1 MAWKPLDKEQSEE
14 VQEQMNFNK
23 RSRTQ
28 RVVVALVVLPVLGY
42 AVFWLAS
49 NLFPNR
55 SIRPAFPIPS
65 DEAANRQTILFLEER
80 TKADPED
87 FIAQNKLAGYYLQQ
101 VRETGDLTYLKL
113 AAHSAGT
120 SVATLPPEHNL
131 DGLAEL
137 TQVELTSHEF
147 VAARDHALQLIE
159 LQPDKS
165 FPRQMLGDALLE
177 LGQYEEA
184 KKAYWLMEQFGGV
197 QGLTRVAA
205 EQRIA
210 RLALLR
216 GEPGSATEHFR
227 KALRMALAMPAPQRE
242 TVAWCRWQLGETAFL
257 TGDYAGAEKH
267 YRDALI
273 TFPNYFRAL
282 ASLGRVRAAR
292 GDLQG
297 AAEQYEKAINIFP
310 DPSYVAGLGDIYH
323 LLGREQDAAQ
333 QYKLVEAIAHLSA
346 VAGNLYNRQEA
357 LFCADHD
364 MQSEK
369 AYQNAIKE
377 YAVRQDIYGAD
388 AVAWTALKAGKLA
401 EAETTMKEALR
412 LGTRDSKLFYH
423 AGMIAWAADD
433 RLSAISFLKQALDLS
448 PEFDPLQAHFARKAL
463 AALNE
468 GNANAA
474 N

>member
-1 MAWKPLDKEQSEE
+1 MVQVNKQQSP
-14 VQEQMNFNK
+14 MNL
-23 RSRTQ
+23 S
-28 RVVVALVVLPVLGY
+28 
-42 AVFWLAS
+42 
-49 NLFPNR
+49 NR
-55 SIRPAFPIPS
+55 SLGWKLILQYGGLFVFSVAATYLAVWAAVSFLGNRSVPPATALPS
-65 DEAANRQTILFLEER
+65 DEAVNRQTILFLEER

-113 AAHSAGT
+113 AAHASQA
-120 SVATLPPEHNL
+120 SVATLQPEHNL

-147 VAARDHALQLIE
+147 ATARDHALQLIQ

-165 FPRQMLGDALLE
+165 FPRQMFGDALLE
-177 LGQYEEA
+177 LGQYDEA

-197 QGLTRVAA
+197 QGLTRVAS

-210 RLALLR
+210 RMALLR
-216 GEPGSATEHFR
+216 GEPGSAAEHFR
-227 KALRMALAMPAPQRE
+227 KALRMALVTPSPQRE

-257 TGDYAGAEKH
+257 SGDYSQAEKH

-292 GDLQG
+292 GDLSE

-310 DPSYVAGLGDIYH
+310 DPSYVAALGDIYH
-323 LLGREQDAAQ
+323 LLGREQDAAT
-333 QYKLVEAIAHLSA
+333 QYKLVQVIAHLST

-357 LFCADHD
+357 LFYADHD
-364 MQSEK
+364 LQPEK
-369 AYQNAIKE
+369 AYENAIQE
-377 YAVRQDIYGAD
+377 YSVRKDIYGAD
-388 AVAWTALKAGKLA
+388 AVAWAALKARKLA
-401 EAETTMKEALR
+401 EAQAAMKDAMR
-412 LGTRDSKLFYH
+412 LGTRDSRLLYH
-423 AGMIAWAADD
+423 AGMIAQAAGD
-433 RLSAISFLKQALDLS
+433 RAAAASFLKQALDLS
-448 PEFDPLQAHFARKAL
+448 PEFDPLQARVARKAL
-463 AALNE
+463 LTISK
-468 GNANAA
+468 GDSNAA

>member
-1 MAWKPLDKEQSEE
+1 
-14 VQEQMNFNK
+14 MNFNK
-23 RSRTQ
+23 IRLLWKVTLGL
-28 RVVVALVVLPVLGY
+28 AVLS
-42 AVFWLAS
+42 LATYTAAYWVTR
-49 NLFPNR
+49 NR
-55 SIRPAFPIPS
+55 SVPPASPLPS

-101 VRETGDLTYLKL
+101 VREIGDLTYLKL
-113 AAHSAGT
+113 AAHASRT
-120 SVATLPPEHNL
+120 SVATLQPEHNI

-165 FPRQMLGDALLE
+165 IPRQMLGDALLE
-177 LGQYEEA
+177 LGEYDRA
-184 KKAYWLMEQFGGV
+184 KQAYWLMEQFGGV

-216 GEPGSATEHFR
+216 GEPGNATEHFR

-267 YRDALI
+267 YRDALT

-292 GDLQG
+292 GDLSG

-310 DPSYVAGLGDIYH
+310 DPSYVAALGDIYH
-323 LLGREQDAAQ
+323 LLGREQDATA
-333 QYKLVEAIAHLSA
+333 QYKLVAVIAHLNLAS
-346 VAGNLYNRQEA
+346 GNIYNRQEA

-364 MQSEK
+364 IQSEK
-369 AYQNAIKE
+369 AYQNAMQE
-377 YAVRQDIYGAD
+377 YAVRKDIYGAD

-401 EAETTMKEALR
+401 EAQAAIKEALR

-423 AGMIAWAADD
+423 AGMIAQAAGD
-433 RLSAISFLKQALDLS
+433 RALAGSFLKQALDLS
-448 PEFDPLQAHFARKAL
+448 PKFDPLQARFAQSAL
-463 AALNE
+463 LTVS
-468 GNANAA
+468 GGTSNAA